1 MCFQKRT
8 QLKLIVS
15 SATVD
20 AEEICN
26 FFNISTSNKATI
38 LSVKGQLYPVSV
50 NYTIEPVPN
59 YVQAVVDTAIKIHEH
74 MPVGDVLA
82 FVIGLEQIEH
92 IVGLLKQYSNQREDL
107 KLLIL
112 PMHGSLPNNEQ
123 IKVFRPTPRGMRKIV
138 IATNIAETS
147 ITIPGIVYVIDTGF
161 VKAQWF
167 NPNTL
172 TNSLVVVPISK
183 ASAVQRAGRAGRVRS
198 GHVYR

>member
-1 MCFQKRT
+1 MN
-8 QLKLIVS
+8 
-15 SATVD
+15 A
-20 AEEICN
+20 
-26 FFNISTSNKATI
+26 TSNATI

-50 NYTIEPVPN
+50 YYSNEPVPN
-59 YVQAVVDTAIKIHEH
+59 YVQAVVDTSIKIHEK
-74 MPVGDVLA
+74 MPLGDVLA
-82 FVIGLEQIEH
+82 FVIGLEQIDL
-92 IVGLLKQYSNQREDL
+92 IVSQLKEYTNQREDL

-123 IKVFRPTPRGMRKIV
+123 IKVFRPTPRGMRKVV

-167 NPNTL
+167 NPDTL

-198 GHVYR
+198 GYVYRYVYELSTV